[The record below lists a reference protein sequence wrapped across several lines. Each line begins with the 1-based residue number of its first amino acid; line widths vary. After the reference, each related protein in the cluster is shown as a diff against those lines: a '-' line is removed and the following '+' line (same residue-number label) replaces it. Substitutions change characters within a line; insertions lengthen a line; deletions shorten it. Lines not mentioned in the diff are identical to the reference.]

1 MAKNVKKVSFILE
14 GIDKL
19 SIPFRAIG
27 HNSDQL
33 KDKFKE
39 SKKSLKELQATSK
52 QLGSF
57 QKLSAT
63 HEKLKKDF
71 LDQTA
76 QVDKLSLAL
85 SQTLKPTKA
94 QREELRKARA
104 QLKQTDFQIDKSN
117 KNLAIQSEKLKEMGI
132 ESRFSKI
139 EAAKLKAEEEKL
151 NKVLKT
157 QEKTLDSVTKKE
169 KARARARK
177 RLEQVKQSSA
187 NLSIT
192 GRSSINM
199 GLGIGRTIAGN
210 LQTGIDFD
218 ASQSNV
224 AAKLGLGKTSEEM
237 KRLRQM
243 SIDLGSETS
252 FSSSEVSAAQEKLAM
267 AGVEAKAITKD
278 VVSGLLDVSLAGNLK
293 LEDAASLSLSVLQ
306 GFGKSMD
313 ELSKVGDI
321 LAFTANNANTDLT
334 EMTEVFKTVGPVAK
348 TAGVSLEQVSGM
360 IGVMANVGVKGS
372 IAGTAIKNTM
382 LNLSSPSKEAAKR
395 LKEVGVEVHD
405 ANGNLRPL
413 SDVFSELAIQ
423 TKEMGNAEKTALFE
437 KIGGREAIAGFT
449 SLIDKARTLE
459 GVAELRK
466 VEERVNDGSI
476 GGYAKKQGKVIADN
490 LKGDITLLSSA
501 WQSLSLVITD
511 TVEPAFR
518 VLVKGLTS
526 SLGVVTKLVK
536 EQPVLTKM
544 VIGFGVGLSGLL
556 VVGGSLLTFFA
567 SMKLYLAYLS
577 FGFGALKSVIL
588 SPFTLLIGGMK
599 NAIIGLRAFTIAWG
613 ATGIGGI
620 IIALGAAAGA
630 LYYYWDDLKGLLEGF
645 FDKVKP
651 IWDSFFKWAKQIF
664 APLSDAF
671 KSVFKFFSSDK
682 DTIAIRKKNVENVQS
697 IASKFVGIPQEMRNR
712 PVGNKTNNQTV
723 NSPITFNITA
733 SDPIETGNV
742 VEKKI
747 NKIMEDLQL
756 SLNGRLSD

>member
-1 MAKNVKKVSFILE
+1 MAKNIKKVSFILE

-27 HNSDQL
+27 HTSGEL
-33 KDKFKE
+33 KDQFKDT
-39 SKKSLKELQATSK
+39 KKSLNELQAASK
-52 QLGSF
+52 KLESF
-57 QKLSAT
+57 KKLSVK
-63 HEKLKKDF
+63 HEQLKKDF

-85 SQTLKPTKA
+85 KNTIKPTKA
-94 QREELRKARA
+94 QREELRKASA

-117 KNLAIQSEKLKEMGI
+117 KNIVIQSDKLKELGI
-132 ESRFSKI
+132 ESRYSKA
-139 EAAKLKAEEEKL
+139 ETKKLKEEQERL
-151 NKVLKT
+151 NKVLST
-157 QEKTLDSVTKKE
+157 QEKTLDRVTRKE
-169 KARARARK
+169 KEQARARRK
-177 RLEQVKQSSA
+177 LEKVKQSSA

-192 GRSSINM
+192 GQSSINM
-199 GLGIGRTIAGN
+199 GLGIGRAIAGN

-224 AAKLGLGKTSEEM
+224 AAKLGLNKASEDM
-237 KRLRQM
+237 QKLRQM
-243 SIDLGSETS
+243 SIELGSETS

-278 VVSGLLDVSLAGNLK
+278 VLGGLLDVSLAGNLK

-321 LAFTANNANTDLT
+321 LTFTANNANTDLS

-382 LNLSSPSKEAAKR
+382 LNLSSPSKEAALR

-405 ANGNLRPL
+405 VSGNLRPL
-413 SDVFSELAIQ
+413 SDVFQELSIQ

-449 SLIDKARTLE
+449 SLIDKAKTLE

-466 VEERVNDGSI
+466 VEDRVNDGTI

-490 LKGDITLLSSA
+490 LKGDLTLLSSA

-526 SLGVVTKLVK
+526 SLGVITKLVK

-544 VIGFGVGLSGLL
+544 VVGFGVGLSGLL

-599 NAIIGLRAFTIAWG
+599 KAIFGLRAFTLAFG
-613 ATGIGGI
+613 ATGIGAI
-620 IIALGAAAGA
+620 ILGLSVAAGA

-651 IWDSFFKWAKQIF
+651 YWESFAKWAGDIF
-664 APLSDAF
+664 SPLFKSF
-671 KSVFKFFSSDK
+671 KSVFKFFKSDK
-682 DTIAIRKKNVENVQS
+682 DTIKIRNEKVDKIQGL
-697 IASKFVGIPQEMRNR
+697 ASNFVGIPQEIKNK
-712 PVGNKTNNQTV
+712 PGNNTSNQTV

-733 SDPIETGNV
+733 NDPLETGNV

-756 SLNGRLSD
+756 SINGRLSD